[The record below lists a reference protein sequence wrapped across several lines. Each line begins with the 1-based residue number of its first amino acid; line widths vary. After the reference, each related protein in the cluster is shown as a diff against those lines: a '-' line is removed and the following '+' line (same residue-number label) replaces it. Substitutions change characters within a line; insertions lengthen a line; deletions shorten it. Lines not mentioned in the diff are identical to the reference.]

1 MEHRRINSIEHY
13 YKYLNITIYYIVY
26 IRNLHH
32 ENTLKCIEV
41 FMWMLVLHL
50 VQYHLV
56 NSQTLFAR
64 GVSTVP
70 CM

>member
-1 MEHRRINSIEHY
+1 MEHGRIISIEQLY
-13 YKYLNITIYYIVY
+13 ILLYIVY
-26 IRNLHH
+26 IRNLLH

>member
-1 MEHRRINSIEHY
+1 MEHGRIISIEQLY
-13 YKYLNITIYYIVY
+13 ILLYIVY
-26 IRNLHH
+26 IRNLLH

-41 FMWMLVLHL
+41 LMWMLVLHL